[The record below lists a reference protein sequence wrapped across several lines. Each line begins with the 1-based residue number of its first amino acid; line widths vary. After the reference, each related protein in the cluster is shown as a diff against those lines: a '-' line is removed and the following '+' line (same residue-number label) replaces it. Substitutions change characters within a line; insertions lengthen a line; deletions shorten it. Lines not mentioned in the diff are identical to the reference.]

1 MTKKTVIPMQNAYVV
16 TGTLTDSRTV
26 TLDEALPLGATK
38 VRLVVEP
45 LGPVAPCPLPEV
57 MAAIR
62 ERQRQRG
69 HKPPTPEE
77 VGAHI
82 EAERDSWGD

>member
-1 MTKKTVIPMQNAYVV
+1 MQNAYVV
-16 TGTLTDSRTV
+16 TGTLTDARTV
-26 TLDEALPLGATK
+26 TLDEPVPLGVTK

-45 LGPVAPCPLPEV
+45 LAAPPLRPLPEV

-77 VGAHI
+77 VEAYI
-82 EAERDSWGD
+82 QAERDSWED